1 MSQRIWNTRHLS
13 LQQTFIYLFLLSPKR
28 ECAVLCLVAQLCPNF
43 LCDLMD
49 CSCQTPLSMGF
60 LQARILE
67 WVAISSSRGSWKKCY
82 LHILS
87 PTIVWYVS
95 ENMTHKALESSGKI
109 YRFMSFIFQYRIYSL
124 KNRDWHHSYLNS
136 WQKSI
141 DLLIRGGQVKKLQC
155 KNPSQK

>member
-1 MSQRIWNTRHLS
+1 MVERMSRKGNPPINGYVNWYNCCGLPCPPPGDIPIQGSNPGLPHCRWILYCLS
-13 LQQTFIYLFLLSPKR
+13 HQGIR
-28 ECAVLCLVAQLCPNF
+28 VH
-43 LCDLMD
+43 D
-49 CSCQTPLSMGF
+49 
-60 LQARILE
+60 
-67 WVAISSSRGSWKKCY
+67 WKKCY